1 MAHIMPGFIVGLREG
16 LEAFLL
22 ISLMLEY
29 LKKLDR
35 REMMSS
41 VIKGMYTG
49 MGVSILFGAILWFIT
64 RLIGNG
70 GDAVA
75 KLWEAGASLVAV
87 LFISYFI
94 FWMIKYGSGVAGEV
108 RKSVDENLSDRGLY
122 LLSAV
127 AVAREG
133 AEIALFT
140 FTAEHKAVYL
150 SGNLAGVLTAALLA
164 WLIYR
169 SLFRVNTSLI
179 FKITLIYLI
188 LQAAYL
194 AGYSVH
200 EFLSALKEIG
210 SLSSDNF
217 LFANVYDFK
226 DTFLDHKTGALG
238 IFLNVSAGWYSRP
251 EYIQFILQFL
261 YLAGFFTFWKKRNGA
276 LE

>member
-1 MAHIMPGFIVGLREG
+1 
-16 LEAFLL
+16 
-22 ISLMLEY
+22 
-29 LKKLDR
+29 
-35 REMMSS
+35 
-41 VIKGMYTG
+41 
-49 MGVSILFGAILWFIT
+49 
-64 RLIGNG
+64 
-70 GDAVA
+70 
-75 KLWEAGASLVAV
+75 
-87 LFISYFI
+87 
-94 FWMIKYGSGVAGEV
+94 
-108 RKSVDENLSDRGLY
+108 
-122 LLSAV
+122 
-127 AVAREG
+127 
-133 AEIALFT
+133 
-140 FTAEHKAVYL
+140 
-150 SGNLAGVLTAALLA
+150 
-164 WLIYR
+164 LIYR